1 MAGYIR
7 PSILW
12 HLRQSG
18 ATTALALARLIGT
31 PHEYIKPALRRMR
44 ASGQLTERRE
54 RDGADVGPLHAA
66 RRCRLQRRRQAAAR
80 FLRGGLDDVAQRADR
95 LGDRGRP
102 SPSDRAEGRLLVYVW
117 YIPVNLLIFVC

>member
-44 ASGQLTERRE
+44 ASGQLTERRNCPGLLE
-54 RDGADVGPLHAA
+54 LTVKGIDAA
-66 RRCRLQRRRQAAAR
+66 RTV
-80 FLRGGLDDVAQRADR
+80 DIAQVESATP
-95 LGDRGRP
+95 LTP
-102 SPSDRAEGRLLVYVW
+102 HEGTQ
-117 YIPVNLLIFVC
+117 P